1 MSRSRFFL
9 PCFLVSFLLVGIIPA
24 FGTERLCDVSF
35 EDCRAPLLK
44 LIQNETVEIDAAF
57 WFMDDAPLASALIKK
72 FQSGVPV
79 RILMDPRAEDGHP
92 TNAQVLAQLSSAGL
106 PMRNRN
112 ADGILHWKMMLFSGQ
127 GIVEFSGAN
136 FTPSEMRPYTP
147 YVNYT
152 DEAIY
157 FADDATVVNS
167 FRTKYDDWWM
177 DTTNY
182 QDYANIHGPL
192 QRSYATYPINPE
204 LDFLP
209 SATPGQDYGTRT
221 MAAMAAEKVK
231 LDIDM
236 FRITNQPIADATIKA
251 FNRGVPIRMIV
262 DSSEYRNPARPWDS
276 YNVDRMFMAGI
287 PLKITSHQG
296 QNHEK
301 SLILYG
307 QKMSIWGSSNW
318 TWPSFNYQQEHNY
331 FTKKPLFFQ
340 WFQNQFERRWDS
352 NTEYKAFI
360 PAGPGAPKINAP
372 ATGATNVPTSVTLSW
387 EGGPWGQQYD
397 VYFGTAKSPPLV
409 AQNVVTGAPEDPTG
423 PLTYETYKV
432 SGLVPGTIYYWKI
445 ASKTMANLTVMGS
458 VWTFTTGGT
467 APTQGTTV
475 TGISPGT
482 GPSSGATAVTITGT
496 NFLTGANVSFGQSTA
511 SGIKIVN
518 STTITAVAPPHVAG
532 TVPITVTNKA
542 GDAGTLPSAYVY
554 TSTAPSVSPRLNVI
568 HPNHGSPSG
577 GDAVIITGSNL
588 VAGMTV
594 TIGGAPA
601 TVTSS
606 NSVSIHAT
614 TPSGSGLANVVVT
627 NPKTGQ
633 SATLTGVFT
642 FADAPEAP
650 IAASVTPTSGSI
662 NGGTT
667 ITVKGEG
674 FYSGAVVS
682 VGGVLCN
689 TIIVVD
695 SNTITAVTPPHALGA
710 TDVVVKNMDGQNSTL
725 TGGFSYSAAPQP
737 SISSVSPNTGSVAGG
752 GSITISGSNFV
763 FGAKVFVGN
772 TQAAVQTTTEG
783 YMYATVPAA
792 TQPGASNVV
801 VVNPDGQSSSPATY
815 TYQ

>member
-1 MSRSRFFL
+1 MSKSHFSL
-9 PCFLVSFLLVGIIPA
+9 CFLVGFLFLGIIPA
-24 FGTERLCDVSF
+24 SGTERLCDVSF

-57 WFMDDAPLASALIKK
+57 WFMDDATLSGALIKK

-92 TNAQVLAQLSSAGL
+92 TNTQVLAQLSSAGL
-106 PMRNRN
+106 PMRYRT

-127 GIVEFSGAN
+127 GTVEFSGAN
-136 FTPSEMRPYTP
+136 FTASEMRPYTP

-157 FADDATVVNS
+157 YSDDPTVVNS
-167 FRTKYDDWWM
+167 FQTKYDDWWT

-182 QDYANIHGPL
+182 QDYANIHAPL
-192 QRSYATYPINPE
+192 QRLYPTYPINPE

-209 SATPGQDYGTRT
+209 SSLANMDYGNRT

-236 FRITNQPIADATIKA
+236 FRITNAQIADATIKA
-251 FNRGVPIRMIV
+251 FNRGIPIRMIV

-276 YNVDRMFMAGI
+276 YNVDRMFMAGV
-287 PLKITSHQG
+287 PLKITAHQG

-360 PAGPGAPKINAP
+360 PVGPGAPKINAP
-372 ATGATNVPTSVTLSW
+372 VVGATGVPTSVTLSW
-387 EGGPWGQQYD
+387 EGGAWGQQYD
-397 VYFGTAKSPPLV
+397 IYFGTAKSPPLI

-432 SGLVPGTIYYWKI
+432 SGLAPGTTYYWKI
-445 ASKTMANLTVMGS
+445 ASKTMANLTVIGS

-467 APTQGTTV
+467 APTSGGATV
-475 TGISPGT
+475 TGISPAT
-482 GPSSGATAVTITGT
+482 GPSSGGTAVTITGT
-496 NFLTGANVSFGQSTA
+496 NFLTGANVSFGPSTA

-518 STTITAVAPPHVAG
+518 STTITAVVPPHVAG
-532 TVPITVTNKA
+532 TVPVTVTNKA

-554 TSTAPSVSPRLNVI
+554 TSTPPSTAPRLNVI

-577 GDAVIITGSNL
+577 GDAVIITGSNF

-594 TIGGAPA
+594 TIGGNPA

-606 NSVSIHAT
+606 NTVSIHAT
-614 TPSGSGLANVVVT
+614 TPAGNGVADVVVT
-627 NPKTGQ
+627 NPKTGL

-642 FADAPEAP
+642 FADSPQP
-650 IAASVTPTSGSI
+650 PSVASVTPNSSSI

-667 ITVKGEG
+667 ITIKGAD

-682 VGGVLCN
+682 VGGTLCT

-695 SNTITAVTPPHALGA
+695 SNTITAVTPAHALGA
-710 TDVVVKNMDGQNSTL
+710 TDLVVKNMDGQTSTL
-725 TGGFSYSAAPQP
+725 PGGFSYSAASPP
-737 SISSVSPNTGSVAGG
+737 SISSVSPNTGSIAGG
-752 GSITISGSNFV
+752 SSVTITGSNFV

-772 TQAAVQTTTEG
+772 TQATVQTTTGG
-783 YMYATVPAA
+783 YIYATVPAA
-792 TQPGASNVV
+792 SQPGAANVV
-801 VVNPDGQSSSPATY
+801 VVNPDNQSSLSATY